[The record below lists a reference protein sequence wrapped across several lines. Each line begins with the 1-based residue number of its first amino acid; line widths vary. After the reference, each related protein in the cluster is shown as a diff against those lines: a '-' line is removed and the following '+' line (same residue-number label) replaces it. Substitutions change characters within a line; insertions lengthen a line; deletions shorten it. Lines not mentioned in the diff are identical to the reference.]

1 MYELIRAG
9 ERTWYIDCPAK
20 MGLFLA
26 EDGAWL
32 IDSGSD
38 KDAGRR
44 VRKLLDAN
52 GWTLAGILNTHSN
65 ADHIGGNRFLQDR
78 YHCPV
83 YSTPAENALIRAP
96 RLEPS
101 FLYGGY
107 PCKALCNKFLMAQ
120 ESAPSPIEG
129 APLPEGLEVFPLPG
143 HFFGMVGFRT
153 PDGVC
158 FLADCLS
165 GEAVLEKY
173 HVGFI
178 YDVRAYLETLDWVET
193 LEAKLFVPA
202 HAPAAEDIRPLAAV
216 NRAKG
221 QEIAGRVLAICAE
234 PRTPDEVI
242 REVFSAYGLT
252 MDFNQYVL
260 VGSTVRSYLS
270 YLCDEGL
277 VAARFED
284 NRLLWE
290 RV

>member
-9 ERTWYIDCPAK
+9 EQTWYIDCPAK

-32 IDSGSD
+32 IDSGND

-120 ESAPSPIEG
+120 ESAPSPSR
-129 APLPEGLEVFPLPG
+129 APRCPKGRVFPLPG

-158 FLADCLS
+158 FSPTASPGRRSSKNTTSVSSTTC
-165 GEAVLEKY
+165 
-173 HVGFI
+173 
-178 YDVRAYLETLDWVET
+178 
-193 LEAKLFVPA
+193 
-202 HAPAAEDIRPLAAV
+202 APTSR
-216 NRAKG
+216 RSTG
-221 QEIAGRVLAICAE
+221 WRRSRRSSSS
-234 PRTPDEVI
+234 PRTPPWRRI
-242 REVFSAYGLT
+242 SARSPRLT
-252 MDFNQYVL
+252 APRSRRSPDGCSPSAPSPARPTRSSGRCSPSM
-260 VGSTVRSYLS
+260 GSRWISTSMSSWAARCAPISATS
-270 YLCDEGL
+270 CDEGL

>member
-9 ERTWYIDCPAK
+9 EQTWYIDCPAK

-32 IDSGSD
+32 IDSGND

-120 ESAPSPIEG
+120 ESEPSPIEG

-202 HAPAAEDIRPLAAV
+202 HAPAAEDIRRSPRSTAPRSRRSPGGCSPSAPSPARPKRSSGRCSPPMGSRWISTSMSSWAV
-216 NRAKG
+216 R
-221 QEIAGRVLAICAE
+221 CA
-234 PRTPDEVI
+234 PI
-242 REVFSAYGLT
+242 SATSATRG
-252 MDFNQYVL
+252 
-260 VGSTVRSYLS
+260 
-270 YLCDEGL
+270 
-277 VAARFED
+277 
-284 NRLLWE
+284 
-290 RV
+290 